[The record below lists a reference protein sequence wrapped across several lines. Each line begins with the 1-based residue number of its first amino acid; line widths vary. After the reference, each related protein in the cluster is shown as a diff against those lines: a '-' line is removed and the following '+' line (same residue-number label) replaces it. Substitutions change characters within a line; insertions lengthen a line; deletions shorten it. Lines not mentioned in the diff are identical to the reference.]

1 MHTGVVVAAFCLYL
15 NAISLP
21 KNSFPL
27 NFVAIFF
34 SYKGG
39 QNQDEL
45 VSLERSGFFWRYLLY
60 IMAQNCHCEP
70 EAENV
75 DFPQLKTSVN
85 EWRQCI
91 FFMTF

>member
-45 VSLERSGFFWRYLLY
+45 VSLERSGFF
-60 IMAQNCHCEP
+60 
-70 EAENV
+70 
-75 DFPQLKTSVN
+75 
-85 EWRQCI
+85 
-91 FFMTF
+91 